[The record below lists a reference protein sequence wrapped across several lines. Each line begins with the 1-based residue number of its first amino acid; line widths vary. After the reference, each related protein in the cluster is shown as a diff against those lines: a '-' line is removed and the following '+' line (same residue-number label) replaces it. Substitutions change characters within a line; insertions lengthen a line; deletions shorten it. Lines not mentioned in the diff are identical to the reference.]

1 MSLRLMSLLGGGF
14 NFFFNFHPYF
24 SNGLVKLPT
33 RLVFS
38 LPSTNPAF
46 PNRKPHDGER
56 LRAWSLCCCRNWG
69 LVGRL
74 CWQPAP
80 KAGIIFR
87 LKKKQTAVEVGV
99 FLLIFVVCFFL
110 CCLVGKA
117 TGFSSFCLL
126 LLVFFLL
133 VFFFS
138 LVGKAKQKHQNV
150 QPSGNIYIL
159 LILYRGCN
167 TTHSGSVG
175 CCFLCWL
182 LFSFIFFGAGVFW
195 RKLGEMLVFF
205 SRCGRDF
212 SWILEM
218 LEQKQT
224 MGIQMANK
232 TQKAERVQV

>member
-1 MSLRLMSLLGGGF
+1 MGWL
-14 NFFFNFHPYF
+14 NHPPPP
-24 SNGLVKLPT
+24 VI
-33 RLVFS
+33 S
-38 LPSTNPAF
+38 LPQYLPAF
-46 PNRKPHDGER
+46 PNRKPPPRGKR
-56 LRAWSLCCCRNWG
+56 LRAWSLCRCRNWG

-87 LKKKQTAVEVGV
+87 LKKTNGGGWCFFV
-99 FLLIFVVCFFL
+99 FVVLFL
-110 CCLVGKA
+110 CVVGWE
-117 TGFSSFCLL
+117 SNPICVSFCLL
-126 LLVFFLL
+126 LLVFFV
-133 VFFFS
+133 VFFCFS
-138 LVGKAKQKHQNV
+138 LVGKAKQKHQHV

-175 CCFLCWL
+175 CCFLCWENCFL
-182 LFSFIFFGAGVFW
+182 SFFFWAGVFW
-195 RKLGEMLVFF
+195 RKLGGWWNAVFF